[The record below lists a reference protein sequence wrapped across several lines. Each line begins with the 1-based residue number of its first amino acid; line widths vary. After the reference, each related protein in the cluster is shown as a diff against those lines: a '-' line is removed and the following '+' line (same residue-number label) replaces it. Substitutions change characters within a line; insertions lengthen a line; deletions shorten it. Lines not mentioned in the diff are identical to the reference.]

1 MEVSMPILKK
11 TAQVDISPVLGTK
24 CCIDLQ
30 MPKQTINVVARK
42 LDKRESDNP
51 QKKVHLGMI
60 WSQSA
65 MVANEMLCPY
75 DRDGDW
81 LASRQ
86 VAYSRMPLPSA
97 DLLATI
103 KDGSLGGSATEIRYL
118 DLLREQLLST
128 FENILAW
135 PEAQSEEQEVK
146 CANRLDAEGIR
157 HLIRVICGTV
167 ELDLPEEKK
176 KKFILQMTRE
186 WRKIQFPEHL
196 RAKHPAFDGARE
208 LLDQLSKGATMDGNL
223 LKLKNQAVFCE
234 LAVKETFEGA

>member
-1 MEVSMPILKK
+1 MLASKK
-11 TAQVDISPVLGTK
+11 TVQEEIASVRGTK
-24 CCIDLQ
+24 HCIDLQ
-30 MPKQTINVVARK
+30 MPVSTVNVVARK
-42 LDKRESDNP
+42 LDRCEPADTR
-51 QKKVHLGMI
+51 KKVHLGMI
-60 WSQSA
+60 WTQCA
-65 MVANEMLCPY
+65 MVANEMLRPY

-103 KDGSLGGSATEIRYL
+103 KDGSLGGAATEIRYL

-157 HLIRVICGTV
+157 HLIQVICGTI

-176 KKFILQMTRE
+176 KKFILQMAGE
-186 WRKIQFPEHL
+186 WKKIQFPEHL
-196 RAKHPAFDGARE
+196 RAKHPALDGARAI
-208 LLDQLSKGATMDGNL
+208 LDQLSKNAPMDGCL
-223 LKLKNQAVFCE
+223 LELKKQAVFCE
-234 LAVKETFEGA
+234 LAVKEIFEGS